1 MEIHK
6 RLSRS
11 HFNAIA
17 IMEDS
22 ANFLEKMMELG
33 IGLSM
38 IQQMPAMVNEMMP
51 KPNDVTPGSAT
62 PPDLSAG
69 AMQVYIV
76 VDSAQA
82 GPFSEEELIKLIQND
97 MFHQDTLVWQAGMTS
112 WMPASKVPSVN
123 KLFIMSK
130 IGHESK

>member
-11 HFNAIA
+11 YFNAIA

-22 ANFLEKMMELG
+22 SNFLEKMMELG
-33 IGLSM
+33 IGLSV
-38 IQQMPAMVNEMMP
+38 IQQMPAMVNGMMP
-51 KPNDVTPGSAT
+51 KPNDEAPVQAA
-62 PPDLSAG
+62 PPELSVG
-69 AMQVYIV
+69 DMQVYIV
-76 VDSAQA
+76 VDNAQA
-82 GPFSEEELIKLIQND
+82 GPFSEKELIKLIQND
-97 MFHQDTLVWQAGMTS
+97 LFQQDTLVWQAGMPS

-130 IGHESK
+130 IGYESK

>member
-6 RLSRS
+6 GLPRGY
-11 HFNAIA
+11 FNAIA

-51 KPNDVTPGSAT
+51 KPNAETPEQSI

-69 AMQVYIV
+69 DMRVYIV
-76 VDSAQA
+76 VDNAQA
-82 GPFSEEELIKLIQND
+82 GPFSEKELIKLIQNNL
-97 MFHQDTLVWQAGMTS
+97 FHQDTLVWQAGMPS

-123 KLFIMSK
+123 KLFVMSK
-130 IGHESK
+130 IGYESK

>member
-6 RLSRS
+6 GLSRS
-11 HFNAIA
+11 YFNAIA

-38 IQQMPAMVNEMMP
+38 IQQMPAMVNGMMP
-51 KPNDVTPGSAT
+51 KPNDETPAQVT
-62 PPDLSAG
+62 PPDLSAE

-76 VDSAQA
+76 VDNAQA
-82 GPFSEEELIKLIQND
+82 GPFSEKELIKLIQND
-97 MFHQDTLVWQAGMTS
+97 LFHQDTLVWQAGMPS

-130 IGHESK
+130 IGYESK